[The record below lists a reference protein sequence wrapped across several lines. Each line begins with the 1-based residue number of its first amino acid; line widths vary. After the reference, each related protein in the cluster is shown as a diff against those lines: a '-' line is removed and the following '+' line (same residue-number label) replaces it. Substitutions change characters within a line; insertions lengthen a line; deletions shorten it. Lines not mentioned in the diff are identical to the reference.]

1 MIDVWGVIFNA
12 LWILGLAV
20 LLAVWS
26 YASYE
31 ARRIRRKTRTVL
43 EGLGYAL
50 ALDAG
55 LLLFLAG
62 MAATEDRWWA
72 RVLWIVI
79 GAGVIAEGVWRIVQ
93 HKRSSDT
100 GTSA

>member
-1 MIDVWGVIFNA
+1 MSKTVISVEHLSKRYQLGVI
-12 LWILGLAV
+12 G
-20 LLAVWS
+20 
-26 YASYE
+26 
-31 ARRIRRKTRTVL
+31 
-43 EGLGYAL
+43 
-50 ALDAG
+50 
-55 LLLFLAG
+55 
-62 MAATEDRWWA
+62 ATSLQRDLNRWWA